1 MAMPM
6 AAAEALVPYPEKAGL
21 ASSVMGFLRNFG
33 TGLSGVIYVFVYDGT
48 PNPMLFAIT
57 GASLLGLILCTILLR
72 STETPRLA
80 S

>member
-1 MAMPM
+1 
-6 AAAEALVPYPEKAGL
+6 
-21 ASSVMGFLRNFG
+21 MGFLRNFG